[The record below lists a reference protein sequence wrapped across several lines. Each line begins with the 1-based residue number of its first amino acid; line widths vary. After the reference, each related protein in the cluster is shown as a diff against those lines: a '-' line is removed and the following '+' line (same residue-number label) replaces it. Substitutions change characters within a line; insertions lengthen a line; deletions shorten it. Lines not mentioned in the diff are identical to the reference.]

1 MRIITF
7 PTHRVI
13 HYMGQDIEVPLWV
26 RYVAAFPGSYGKL
39 VSLIGFASKPRVTK
53 LGTWAIPKTFK
64 DRTQAEIGVIRH
76 SDITKDNFHTTLRG
90 PFK

>member
-1 MRIITF
+1 
-7 PTHRVI
+7 
-13 HYMGQDIEVPLWV
+13 MGQDIEVPLWV
-26 RYVAAFPGSYGKL
+26 SYVAAFPGSYGKL

-53 LGTWAIPKTFK
+53 LGTWSIPKTFK

-76 SDITKDNFHTTLRG
+76 SDITKDNFHNTIRG